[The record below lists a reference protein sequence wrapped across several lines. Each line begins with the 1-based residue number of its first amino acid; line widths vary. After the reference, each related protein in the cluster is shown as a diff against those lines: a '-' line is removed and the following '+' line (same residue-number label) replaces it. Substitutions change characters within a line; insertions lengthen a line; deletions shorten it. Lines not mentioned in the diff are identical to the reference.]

1 MTQLI
6 GHTTN
11 GPYPHGK
18 RYITA
23 RKVSVSA
30 RAAQYAN
37 SYMYF
42 DPDFLYKAQV
52 ARNSVLH
59 LS

>member
-1 MTQLI
+1 MVHI
-6 GHTTN
+6 HT
-11 GPYPHGK
+11 GK
-18 RYITA
+18 RYIAT

-52 ARNSVLH
+52 MRNSVLH